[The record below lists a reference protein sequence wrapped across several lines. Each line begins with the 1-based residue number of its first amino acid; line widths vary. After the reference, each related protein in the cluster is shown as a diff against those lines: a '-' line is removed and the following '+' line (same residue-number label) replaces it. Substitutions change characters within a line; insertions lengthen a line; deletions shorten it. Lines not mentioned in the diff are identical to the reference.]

1 MTTTPTL
8 AEAIRVVRL
17 VAKTIVIGPELTLV
31 ADMAE
36 KAELLSD
43 ANRKANGMIGSYADE
58 AKTLADENAR
68 LRAALTPSAETKA
81 AYIGEFRFNLPVVNE
96 EGDEI
101 VLTPNVPWTTIKQIM
116 AAIRAYA
123 QSDAAL
129 ETPHEP

>member
-1 MTTTPTL
+1 MTPTPTL

-58 AKTLADENAR
+58 AKTLAAENAR
-68 LRAALTPSAETKA
+68 LRAQVAELAEACAALADRISDEEEHGDAYPDCDCPVCNAIIRARA
-81 AYIGEFRFNLPVVNE
+81 ALANTR
-96 EGDEI
+96 EGD
-101 VLTPNVPWTTIKQIM
+101 
-116 AAIRAYA
+116 AG
-123 QSDAAL
+123 
-129 ETPHEP
+129 